1 MKRKSQAEVIEAIR
15 SVSKSLGRN
24 GLSRSEFLKN
34 SDITIRDI
42 PRYFSKW
49 SDACREAGI
58 KHDSSHDRLSD
69 EDILADWGLVARSLG
84 TVPSVTEYGI
94 RGRYG
99 LNAFKRFGAWID
111 VPGTFR
117 DFFSKSGAW
126 DDVLEIAERH
136 SQRLK
141 PRQTVLEPNK
151 TNRQGKSQRWHD
163 KLASRPIYGDPIDF
177 RGLRHEPVNEQ
188 GVVFLFGMVAREL
201 GYLVEAVQ
209 SGFPDCEAKRKISKG
224 QWQPVK
230 IEFEFES
237 RNFIEHGH
245 DPANCDVIVCW
256 IDNLAERPADIEV
269 LALSEAIRKLPREGA

>member
-15 SVSKSLGRN
+15 SVSNSVGSNR
-24 GLSRSEFLKN
+24 LSQSEFLKN
-34 SDITIRDI
+34 SDVTIRDI
-42 PRYFSKW
+42 LRYFPKW
-49 SDACREAGI
+49 SDACREAGVE
-58 KHDSSHDRLSD
+58 HDSSRDRVSD
-69 EDILADWGLVARSLG
+69 KDILEDWGLVVRSIG
-84 TVPSVTEYGI
+84 NVPSVTEYGV

-99 LNAFKRFGAWID
+99 RNAFNRFGAWTD
-111 VPGTFR
+111 VPGAFR
-117 DFFSKSGAW
+117 EFFADSGVW
-126 DDVLEIAERH
+126 GDVLEILQRH
-136 SQRLK
+136 SQRLR
-141 PRQTVLEPNK
+141 PRQTVLKPNTHRK
-151 TNRQGKSQRWHD
+151 PKRHRWHE

-237 RNFIEHGH
+237 RNFVEHGH
-245 DPANCDVIVCW
+245 DPENCDVIVCW
-256 IDNLAERPADIEV
+256 IDNWAERPADIEV
-269 LALSEAIRKLPREGA
+269 LALSEAIKKLPREDA

>member
-1 MKRKSQAEVIEAIR
+1 MKRKSQTEVIEAIR

-42 PRYFSKW
+42 LRYFPKW
-49 SDACREAGI
+49 SDACHEAGI
-58 KHDSSHDRLSD
+58 KHDSSHDRVSD
-69 EDILADWGLVARSLG
+69 KDILADWGLVARNLG
-84 TVPSVTEYGI
+84 TIPSVTEYGI

-99 LNAFKRFGAWID
+99 LNAFKRFGAWAD
-111 VPGTFR
+111 VPGAFTQSLA
-117 DFFSKSGAW
+117 DSGAW
-126 DDVLEIAERH
+126 DDIFEIVERH
-136 SQRLK
+136 SQRPK
-141 PRQTVLEPNK
+141 PRQTVLEPK
-151 TNRQGKSQRWHD
+151 TNRQGKSQRWHE
-163 KLASRPIYGDPIDF
+163 KLASRLIYGDPIDF

-256 IDNLAERPADIEV
+256 IDNLPERPADIEV
-269 LALSEAIRKLPREGA
+269 LALSEAIKKLSNEGA